1 METRVLSIGHLVNN
15 PWRAG
20 ILRIDDQ
27 NSKDRLLKAVSE
39 RQMRDLLVRMLKEGK
54 SASDLSDETRIPL
67 SSVYRHIHELN
78 EAGLLAVDRATIT
91 EQGKRLEFYR
101 STVTEVNLKFE
112 IQSDLLDLRPNEDIE
127 NKFYRLWSSIRE
139 VRP

>member
-1 METRVLSIGHLVNN
+1 METRVISIGHLVNN

-20 ILRIDDQ
+20 VLRIDDQ

-39 RQMRDLLVRMLKEGK
+39 RQMRDLLIRMLKEGK
-54 SASDLSDETRIPL
+54 SASDLAYETRMPL

-78 EAGLLAVDRATIT
+78 NAGLLAVERAKIT
-91 EQGKRLEFYR
+91 EQGKRLELYR
-101 STVTEVNLKFE
+101 SAVTEVKLKFE
-112 IQSDLLDLRPNEDIE
+112 TQSDLLDLRPNEDIE

>member
-1 METRVLSIGHLVNN
+1 METRVINIGRLVNN

-20 ILRIDDQ
+20 ILRIDDP
-27 NSKDRLLKAVSE
+27 NSKDRILKAVSE

-54 SASDLSDETRIPL
+54 SASDLSSETRIPL
-67 SSVYRHIHELN
+67 SSVYRHIHELS
-78 EAGLLAVDRATIT
+78 EAGLLAVERAKIT
-91 EQGKRLEFYR
+91 EQGKRLELYR
-101 STVTEVNLKFE
+101 SAVTEVNLKFE
-112 IQSDLLDLRPNEDIE
+112 MPSDLLDLRPNEDIE